1 MNPSAS
7 RRRTSLWVKLALALV
22 SGALALGACELAAR
36 SFLRPV
42 QPGEGYIY
50 TTGGT
55 KVPLSEIVH
64 FLGRSPDRARL
75 SAIGPRSYLLEN
87 VRFKFGYSNAAWDY
101 FDQDGC
107 VLVQHNSRGFRDR
120 EFPLEKPAG
129 ELRVIAL
136 GDSFTY
142 GQGVRQ
148 DDAWPQVLERSIAA
162 ERKGPVEVVNGGF
175 CSGHTPQY
183 YAPWLATDGLAFQPD
198 LVIVGLCLN
207 DLSFRVPMMA
217 YDPAAVSAEEPWLRG
232 SALLGL
238 LQRKL
243 AQRRLAAER
252 RDFGAV
258 VRADETEWKLTQAGL
273 LDMQQRL
280 REKQIG
286 FVVAIFPMLSQ
297 LAGSYSYGELHDMV
311 RAFCREHGIACV
323 DLLPKFLGRDEY
335 ALWVHASDQHPND
348 VGHRLMAEGIH
359 EFLREQGL
367 LR

>member
-1 MNPSAS
+1 MNPSAP
-7 RRRTSLWVKLALALV
+7 RRRTSLWVKLALALL
-22 SGALALGACELAAR
+22 SGGLALGACELASRAL
-36 SFLRPV
+36 LRPV
-42 QPGEGYIY
+42 TPGEGYIF

-75 SAIGPRSYLLEN
+75 NQIGPRSFLLEN
-87 VRFKFGYSNAAWDY
+87 VRFKFGYSNAKWDY
-101 FDQDGC
+101 FDADGC

-129 ELRVIAL
+129 ELRVLAL

-148 DDAWPQVLERSIAA
+148 DDAWPQVLERLIAA
-162 ERKGPVEVVNGGF
+162 ERSGPVEVVNGGF
-175 CSGHTPQY
+175 ASGHTPHY
-183 YAPWLATDGLAFQPD
+183 YAPWLASDGLAFQPD

-207 DLSFRVPMMA
+207 DLSSLIPMMA
-217 YDPAAVSAEEPWLRG
+217 YDPATVSAEEPWLRG

-243 AQRRLAAER
+243 AQRRFAAEKK
-252 RDFGAV
+252 DFAAV
-258 VRADETEWKLTQAGL
+258 VRADDSEWQRTRAGL

-280 REKQIG
+280 REKGIG

-297 LAGSYSYGELHDMV
+297 LGANYSYEGLHEMV
-311 RAFCREHGIACV
+311 RATCREQGIACV

-348 VGHRLMAEGIH
+348 VGHRLMAEAIH
-359 EFLREQGL
+359 EFLREQGM

>member
-1 MNPSAS
+1 MKPPAP
-7 RRRTSLWVKLALALV
+7 RRRTNPWAKLALALA
-22 SGALALGACELAAR
+22 SGSLALGVCELAAR
-36 SFLRPV
+36 SLLRPV
-42 QPGEGYIY
+42 KPGEGYIY

-64 FLGRSPDRARL
+64 FLGRSPDRSRL
-75 SAIGPRSYLLEN
+75 SDIGPRSYLLEN
-87 VRFKFGYSNAAWDY
+87 VRFKFGYSNAEWDY

-129 ELRVIAL
+129 ELRVLAL

-142 GQGVRQ
+142 GQGVGQ
-148 DDAWPQVLERSIAA
+148 DDAWPQVLERAIAS
-162 ERKGPVEVVNGGF
+162 ERGGSVEVINAGF
-175 CSGHTPQY
+175 CSGHTPHY
-183 YAPWLATDGLAFQPD
+183 YAPWLAADGLAFQPD

-207 DLSFRVPMMA
+207 DLSPFIPMMA
-217 YDPAAVSAEEPWLRG
+217 YDPAAVGAEEPWLRG

-243 AQRRLAAER
+243 AQRRLAVER
-252 RDFGAV
+252 RDFADL
-258 VRADETEWKLTQAGL
+258 VRADGAEWERTQAGL
-273 LDMQQRL
+273 LDMHQRL
-280 REKQIG
+280 REKGID

-297 LAGSYSYGELHDMV
+297 LGPSYSYGGLHEMV
-311 RAFCREHGIACV
+311 RAFCAERGILCV
-323 DLLPKFLGRDEY
+323 DLLPRFLGRDEF

-348 VGHRLMAEGIH
+348 VGHRLMAEAIH
-359 EFLREQGL
+359 DFLRAQAL